1 MKITLANGAELNPI
15 IVTGSNRRVY
25 GVGRDALTFV
35 FPADAGMENIDAMF
49 SVENCER
56 ITIVE
61 DGGASYIHNAYT
73 IRAALSK
80 EAVEVAPATEESE
93 AVYED
98 RIMVTMA
105 QRTYSESQL
114 ASLTETVDVLVMESL
129 MS

>member
-1 MKITLANGAELNPI
+1 MKIILANGTELAPI
-15 IVTGSNRRVY
+15 SVIGKNKYVQGAD
-25 GVGRDALTFV
+25 RDTLCFV
-35 FPADAGMENIDAMF
+35 FAAEAGMDTLDGLF
-49 SVENCER
+49 SAENCEH

-80 EAVEVAPATEESE
+80 EAVEVSPATEESE

-98 RIMVTMA
+98 RIMVSMA
-105 QRTYSESQL
+105 QRTYEESQL
-114 ASLTETVDVLVMESL
+114 ASLVETVDILVMESL

>member
-1 MKITLANGAELNPI
+1 MKIILANGAELSPI
-15 IVTGSNRRVY
+15 IVTGARRLVQ
-25 GVGRDALTFV
+25 GATRDALTFV
-35 FPADAGMENIDAMF
+35 FSADAGMENIDAMF

-80 EAVEVAPATEESE
+80 EAVEVSPATEESE